1 MLGTARLKRAVL
13 SLPSVELRVDW
24 LSDHIAQLESATA
37 ARELNALC
45 EESERSDPEAREAL
59 LPLCLLLAAA
69 GECELLHALRKHS
82 DEAHLLALGR
92 MVRRAPNPNQERTR
106 DDARVPDYG
115 TGRELT
121 LGERR
126 SLARRP
132 NRRAFDKLLADPH
145 PMVIHQLL
153 GNPKLTE
160 DDVIRLASRRPGRPD
175 ALRAVAGSRK
185 WMSRSRVRLSLIL
198 NPNTPPEI
206 AMPLLA
212 VCRRSELKDVIR
224 SSEAN
229 RVLRSTALELY
240 AKRPPLRGVDRADVV
255 LQ

>member
-1 MLGTARLKRAVL
+1 MHEVERLKRAVL
-13 SLPSVELRVDW
+13 SLPSLALRVDW
-24 LSDHIAQLESATA
+24 LADHIAQLDAQTTA
-37 ARELNALC
+37 RLLNALC
-45 EESERSDPEAREAL
+45 EESERSDPDAREAL

-69 GECELLHALRKHS
+69 GECELLQILRTQAR
-82 DEAHLLALGR
+82 ELHLLALGR
-92 MVRRAPNPNQERTR
+92 VVRRAPKSVLELRE
-106 DDARVPDYG
+106 DARVPDYG

-132 NRRAFDKLLADPH
+132 NRRAFDKLLSDPH

-153 GNPKLTE
+153 SNPKLTE
-160 DDVIRLASRRPGRPD
+160 DDVIRIAARRPGRPET
-175 ALRAVAGSRK
+175 LRAVAGSPK

-198 NPNTPPEI
+198 NPRTPPEI

-212 VCRRSELKDVIR
+212 VCKRTELRDVIG

-229 RVLRSTALELY
+229 RVLRATALELY
-240 AKRPPLRGVDRADVV
+240 AKRPPIRGVDRADAV

>member
-13 SLPSVELRVDW
+13 SLPSVALRVDW
-24 LSDHIAQLESATA
+24 LADHIAQRDATAA

-59 LPLCLLLAAA
+59 LPLCILLASA
-69 GECELLHALRKHS
+69 GECELLQALRKEAE
-82 DEAHLLALGR
+82 DAHLLALGR
-92 MVRRAPNPNQERTR
+92 MVRRAPNPNSERR
-106 DDARVPDYG
+106 EDLRVPDYG

-132 NRRAFDKLLADPH
+132 NRRAFDKLLSDPH
-145 PMVIHQLL
+145 PMVVQLLL

-160 DDVIRLASRRPGRPD
+160 DDVIRIVARRPGRPE
-175 ALRAVAGSRK
+175 ALRCVAGSRK
-185 WMSRSRVRLSLIL
+185 WMSRGRVRLSLIL
-198 NPNTPPEI
+198 NPSTPPEI

-212 VCRRSELKDVIR
+212 VCRRSELQDVIR

-229 RVLRSTALELY
+229 RVLRATALELH
-240 AKRPPLRGVDRADVV
+240 AKRPPLRGVDRADAV

>member
-1 MLGTARLKRAVL
+1 MHEVERLKRAVL
-13 SLPSVELRVDW
+13 SLPSVALRVDW
-24 LSDHIAQLESATA
+24 LADHIGRQDATTR
-37 ARELNALC
+37 ARLMNSLC
-45 EESERSDPEAREAL
+45 EESERSDPDAREAL
-59 LPLCLLLAAA
+59 LPFCLLLVAA
-69 GECELLHALRKHS
+69 GECDLLQSLRQRAHEL
-82 DEAHLLALGR
+82 HLLALGR
-92 MVRRAPNPNQERTR
+92 VVRRAPPPAEWR

-132 NRRAFDKLLADPH
+132 NRRAFDKLLSDPH

-153 GNPKLTE
+153 DNPKLTE
-160 DDVIRLASRRPGRPD
+160 DDVIRMAARRPGRPD
-175 ALRAVAGSRK
+175 TLRAVAGSKK
-185 WMSRSRVRLSLIL
+185 WMSRGRVRLSLIL

-212 VCRRSELKDVIR
+212 VCKRTELREVIA

-229 RVLRSTALELY
+229 RVLRATALELFER
-240 AKRPPLRGVDRADVV
+240 RPPIRGVDRADAV